1 MLKVVRVDDV
11 FGSKEGEGDADEDE
25 DKGFEV
31 ELKSWTS
38 ASLGSHESR
47 VGKAAGG
54 RFGLNSMIFGYK
66 DG

>member
-1 MLKVVRVDDV
+1 MLRLLCFDDI

-25 DKGFEV
+25 DKVFEV

-54 RFGLNSMIFGYK
+54 RFGLNSMIFGCK
-66 DG
+66 EG